1 MIAERLNAGFSTS
14 PLLLLVTCDPPHHGT
29 QKFHLRIRSSGC
41 FIKHDYSHFWNQ
53 LDLQTT
59 CLSQRALLSKPPE
72 ARLLRSHLWATEH
85 GLQVRFLLNANLGYT
100 IDNRV
105 GGTGWAKDATLEA
118 LKAGYRHLDCAW
130 MYGVRLSRIPVPLFA
145 WSRD

>member
-1 MIAERLNAGFSTS
+1 M
-14 PLLLLVTCDPPHHGT
+14 
-29 QKFHLRIRSSGC
+29 
-41 FIKHDYSHFWNQ
+41 
-53 LDLQTT
+53 
-59 CLSQRALLSKPPE
+59 
-72 ARLLRSHLWATEH
+72 RSHLLATEH

-130 MYGVRLSRIPVPLFA
+130 MYGVRLSRIPVPSLPGHETKSMTVADHVHRLTMRLAMLLKNLEFQDQKSSLLQNFGLILQHLKMLSYVLT
-145 WSRD
+145 WF